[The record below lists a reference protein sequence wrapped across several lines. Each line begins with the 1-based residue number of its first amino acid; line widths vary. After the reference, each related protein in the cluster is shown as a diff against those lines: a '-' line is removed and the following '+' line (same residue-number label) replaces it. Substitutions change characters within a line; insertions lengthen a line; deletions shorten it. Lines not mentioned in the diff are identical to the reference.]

1 MPNSRYDVLF
11 QPISIGPV
19 TAKNRFYQVPH
30 CTGMGYRYPQSEARF
45 RGIKAEGGWSVVST
59 QEAEIHKS
67 SDISPANEARIW
79 DESDIPALRLMTDAV
94 HEHGSLAAIQLV
106 HNGLH
111 TANLYSRVAPLAPSA
126 APVDS
131 YSPIQAREMS
141 KRDIKA
147 FRQWHAAAAKRAV
160 TAGFDIV
167 YAYAGHDMTLLQH
180 FLLQRHNH
188 RSDEYGGSLTNRLRL
203 FQEVIADTRDAIG
216 DDCALAVRLAVDELL
231 GDEGLQHNAE
241 AQDIIEALAEEP
253 DLWDVNLSGWANDSQ
268 SARFSDEG
276 FQEPYTK
283 FVKSVT
289 TKPVVGV
296 GRYTSP
302 DTMVR
307 LITSGHLDFIGA
319 ARPSIADPFLPK
331 KIEQG
336 RLDEIRECIGCNICV
351 SGDNTCVPMR
361 CTQNPAVG
369 EEWRRGWH
377 PEFCGEKIRI
387 EPTKTS
393 KKSSANKDQA
403 PHCLIVGGGPAGL
416 EAARVLGERGFQ
428 VSLAE
433 ASTQWGGRVCQESAL
448 PGLSSWQRV
457 CDWRLAQL
465 QRMSNVG
472 LYLDNELSAEDVL
485 SFDAQHVAIATG
497 ARWRDDGVG
506 REHRRG
512 IVGLVPEPGVQSTQ
526 VLSVNDVLTRAL
538 SKNEH
543 KDITSPVVIY
553 DDDHFYLASVL
564 AEKMVSLGYECVLVT
579 PAPVVASWSQ
589 HTLEQARIQQRL
601 LSLGV
606 MVITN
611 HRVYEVR
618 DGFCVLSCVYTN
630 STLEQTMSRFIPVT
644 SRAPNHRLYNELI
657 AQEPAW
663 ADTKLTSV
671 KSMGDCYAPGLIA
684 GAVHAGHAYGR
695 GLCVEAQT
703 PRREDGAR

>member
-1 MPNSRYDVLF
+1 
-11 QPISIGPV
+11 
-19 TAKNRFYQVPH
+19 
-30 CTGMGYRYPQSEARF
+30 
-45 RGIKAEGGWSVVST
+45 
-59 QEAEIHKS
+59 
-67 SDISPANEARIW
+67 
-79 DESDIPALRLMTDAV
+79 
-94 HEHGSLAAIQLV
+94 
-106 HNGLH
+106 
-111 TANLYSRVAPLAPSA
+111 
-126 APVDS
+126 
-131 YSPIQAREMS
+131 
-141 KRDIKA
+141 
-147 FRQWHAAAAKRAV
+147 
-160 TAGFDIV
+160 
-167 YAYAGHDMTLLQH
+167 
-180 FLLQRHNH
+180 
-188 RSDEYGGSLTNRLRL
+188 LRL

-216 DDCALAVRLAVDELL
+216 DRCALAVRLAVDELL

-253 DLWDVNLSGWANDSQ
+253 DLWDVNLSDWSNDSQ

-276 FQEPYTK
+276 YQEPYTK

-377 PEFCGEKIRI
+377 PEVI
-387 EPTKTS
+387 TS
-393 KKSSANKDQA
+393 PRDNYAMNKA
-403 PHCLIVGGGPAGL
+403 KPPHCLIVGGGPAGL

-433 ASTQWGGRVCQESAL
+433 ASTQWGGRVLQESAL
-448 PGLSSWQRV
+448 PGLSTWQRV
-457 CDWRLAQL
+457 SDWRLGRL

-472 LYLDNELSAEDVL
+472 LYLDNALSADDVL

-512 IVGLVPEPGVQSTQ
+512 IVGLLPEQTINTERAVNTLNVSD
-526 VLSVNDVLTRAL
+526 VLSRVSAQSKTNDLADSASGKNPLGL
-538 SKNEH
+538 STEP
-543 KDITSPVVIY
+543 TSPIVIY
-553 DDDHFYLASVL
+553 DDDHFYLASAL
-564 AEKMVSLGYECVLVT
+564 AEQCVAWGYECVFVT
-579 PAPVVASWSQ
+579 PAPVVSSWSQ

-606 MVITN
+606 KVITN
-611 HRVYEVR
+611 HRVEQVM
-618 DGFCVLSCVYTN
+618 DGQCLLSCVYTN
-630 STLEQTMSRFIPVT
+630 ETVEQVMGGFMPVT
-644 SRAPNHRLYNELI
+644 SRTPSNSLYNELLE
-657 AQEPAW
+657 QEPAW
-663 ADTKLTSV
+663 ANTQLQSV
-671 KSMGDCYAPGLIA
+671 QSIGDCYVPGLIA
-684 GAVHAGHAYGR
+684 GQAP
-695 GLCVEAQT
+695 L
-703 PRREDGAR
+703 REDAAR